1 MVVYIYSYIAKTCI
15 QMFQEKDKMISELQ
29 DKQSVLSKEKEN
41 RDALASKI
49 KVRGR
54 YLFKGR
60 LSMLKICFLILIGK
74 E

>member
-1 MVVYIYSYIAKTCI
+1 MIA
-15 QMFQEKDKMISELQ
+15 ELQ

-60 LSMLKICFLILIGK
+60 SSMLKICLLILIGK